1 MVPGGGPGRI
11 AVVASNCLTGRA
23 GPTSWLPTTSTGG
36 TLSGGWSGGGG
47 APVSND
53 IGTSL
58 GGAPRYAVRQDQ
70 SMTYTGDV
78 TVGGPA
84 DTRELGGLTISKLAV
99 GPMDNNAYL
108 LVDRSTREGLLVD
121 AANEAD
127 RLIELVGDTPLA
139 TIVTTHR
146 HWDHWQALP
155 AVLEHTGART
165 DAPELP
171 VPVTET
177 VRHGDTVSVGASGL
191 TVVHLR
197 GHTPGSIALAYTDPQ
212 DGVVHLFTGDSLFPG
227 GPGRTTN
234 PTDFGSLM

>member
-1 MVPGGGPGRI
+1 
-11 AVVASNCLTGRA
+11 
-23 GPTSWLPTTSTGG
+23 
-36 TLSGGWSGGGG
+36 
-47 APVSND
+47 
-53 IGTSL
+53 
-58 GGAPRYAVRQDQ
+58 
-70 SMTYTGDV
+70 MTYTGDV

-108 LVDRSTREGLLVD
+108 LVDRSTGEGLLVD

-127 RLIELVGDTPLA
+127 RLVELVGDTPLA

-146 HWDHWQALP
+146 HGDHWQAL
-155 AVLEHTGART
+155 AEVVDRTGART
-165 DAPELP
+165 VAHELDAPELP

-227 GPGRTTN
+227 GVGNTQGDSERFRQLIDDVSTRIFDALPDETWFYPGHGNDSTLGVER
-234 PTDFGSLM
+234 PHLDEWRERGW